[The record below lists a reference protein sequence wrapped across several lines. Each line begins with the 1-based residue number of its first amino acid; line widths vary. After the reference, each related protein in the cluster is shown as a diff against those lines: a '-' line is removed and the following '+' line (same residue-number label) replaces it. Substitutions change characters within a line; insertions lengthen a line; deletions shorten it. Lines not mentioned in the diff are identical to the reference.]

1 MKQNKKYLPQE
12 IEVWYVIPSIRRELA
27 KAMAKKGLSQKKV
40 ASILGVTGAA
50 VSQYISQKRAKEVVF
65 LADMVSEI
73 EISAER
79 IMEDNDS
86 LIGELQRL
94 LDLVKKSRA
103 LCTIHHKYGTISL
116 KCEACMH

>member
-1 MKQNKKYLPQE
+1 MKLNKKYLPQE

-27 KAMAKKGLSQKKV
+27 KAMANKGLNQKKI

-50 VSQYISQKRAKEVVF
+50 VSQYISQKRAKEVIF
-65 LADMVSEI
+65 LADIVSEI
-73 EISAER
+73 EKSAEK
-79 IMEDNDS
+79 IMADNDN
-86 LIGELQRL
+86 LIEELQRL

-103 LCTIHHKYGTISL
+103 LCTIHHKYGTMPL